1 MSLFPHTLTIL
12 RITKAPD
19 GKGRFI
25 ESQTTIALVGS
36 NGGTVQPATS
46 NNGGQFIL
54 SMESGRRDQGHVVI
68 YTKSTLVAPQEGAV
82 GVSPDRVVWRGG
94 IWEVVHQEPHDGILI
109 RHNKYIAE
117 YWGASV

>member
-1 MSLFPHTLTIL
+1 MSLCPRTLTIL

-19 GKGRFI
+19 GKGRFV
-25 ESQTTIALVGS
+25 ESQTTIALTGAQ
-36 NGGTVQPATS
+36 GGTVQPATTQ
-46 NNGGQFIL
+46 NGGQFIL

-117 YWGASV
+117 YRGASV